1 MFLPGKK
8 LVPLLTP
15 TANNHTEFQS
25 SLYENKLMIF
35 YTEYK
40 YFPQNYQANK
50 KEYNLIFYQT
60 RQHYELTGQVILAV
74 KQCQGPHSG

>member
-1 MFLPGKK
+1 
-8 LVPLLTP
+8 
-15 TANNHTEFQS
+15 
-25 SLYENKLMIF
+25 MIF

>member
-1 MFLPGKK
+1 
-8 LVPLLTP
+8 
-15 TANNHTEFQS
+15 
-25 SLYENKLMIF
+25 MIF

-74 KQCQGPHSG
+74 KQGFRGQCQGPHSG